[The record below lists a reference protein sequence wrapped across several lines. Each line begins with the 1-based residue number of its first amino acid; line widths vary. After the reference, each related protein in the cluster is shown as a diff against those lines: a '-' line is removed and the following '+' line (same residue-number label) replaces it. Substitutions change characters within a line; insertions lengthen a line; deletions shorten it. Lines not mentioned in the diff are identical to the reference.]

1 MTEQKFPTAG
11 PEDSDEVTLA
21 LTTANSLWQSGETDE
36 ALRWLKKAMENAEEA
51 GDTMRSVELARAAAD
66 LKTAVEKG
74 DHAGDQ
80 ADAPTTDPSNEADTK
95 ESFQPK
101 EAAPTPLDDPS
112 RPKLSKP
119 PKPPPA
125 PKTRLESPIAKAQ
138 NGKSRATLGGS
149 NGYSLS
155 AAAAVSD
162 AASNDGP
169 VLTQAL
175 RVGIKRSVRDG
186 ELLVAR
192 LAEDGDVPA
201 GYHEALVVLVD
212 PSKDVL
218 DKLS

>member
-1 MTEQKFPTAG
+1 MTEQDFPTAG
-11 PEDSDEVTLA
+11 PDDSDEVTLA
-21 LTTANSLWQSGETDE
+21 LTTANSLWQNGEKEE
-36 ALRWLKKAMENAEEA
+36 ALRWLKKAVDNAEEA

-66 LKTAVEKG
+66 LKTA
-74 DHAGDQ
+74 A
-80 ADAPTTDPSNEADTK
+80 EASESQTK
-95 ESFQPK
+95 PEEAETEGSKDSFEPK
-101 EAAPTPLDDPS
+101 EAEAARLEEPS

-125 PKTRLESPIAKAQ
+125 PKTRLDTPMAKAQ
-138 NGKSRATLGGS
+138 NGKQQSPPNGS
-149 NGYSLS
+149 NGHSS
-155 AAAAVSD
+155 APLPSGIPQT
-162 AASNDGP
+162 SSDGP
-169 VLTQAL
+169 ILTQAL

-192 LAEDGDVPA
+192 LAEDGEIPA